1 MLACEICETFIN
13 TFFSR
18 APPVASSVESFLKW
32 FLNPAATSCAMKFCF
47 VKWSIF
53 KKYDFLKK
61 LQVKVRSTSKRMSVF
76 VFYLWRHLWQTF
88 RTAANFLY
96 NFLYR
101 AISISYIIYIISYKI
116 SILEIQD
123 SLYWTKFSISHF
135 ENCYKCRV
143 FVPKL

>member
-1 MLACEICETFIN
+1 MLACEFCETFIN

-53 KKYDFLKK
+53 KKYDFLKQ

-96 NFLYR
+96 NFLCR
-101 AISISYIIYIISYKI
+101 AISYIIYIISYKI
-116 SILEIQD
+116 SILEIQYL
-123 SLYWTKFSISHF
+123 LYWTKFSISHY
-135 ENCYKCRV
+135 ENYYKCRV
-143 FVPKL
+143 LVPKL

>member
-1 MLACEICETFIN
+1 MLACEFCETFIS

-18 APPVASSVESFLKW
+18 APPVAPPVESFLKW
-32 FLNPAATSCAMKFCF
+32 FLNTAATFCVMKFSF

-61 LQVKVRSTSKRMSVF
+61 LQFKVGSTSKHMSVF

-101 AISISYIIYIISYKI
+101 AISYIIYIISYKI